1 MRVLVKLIFLIYVM
15 RVASTFHSCPVP
27 GCNRKYKTL
36 SKFEKHLDE
45 AHPLASMD
53 QNSAVFT
60 PEEKKY
66 LLNQLQY
73 YTTLLSKSLL
83 KDDDPEFVAAS
94 CKLNPSKDLQ
104 RIVLEHWNF
113 RTRAM
118 ASGLIPKAIS
128 DPKQLLTLID
138 EFQMFLNLGRPIRGG
153 NFCPSMVIDLVW
165 HAAMMDETEYA
176 AICSRF
182 FRSNKPLTHCLDE
195 NQGDE
200 VRRNEQFRESF
211 IQRFRRFPMTISDL
225 ILGEHENPNV
235 FLVAKQLIEAEEERE
250 RMAEEARKEEE
261 RKHREKAQ
269 RDYETWRIQQ
279 QLNILSS
286 SNTYSGN
293 YRSAFDDGK
302 C

>member
-1 MRVLVKLIFLIYVM
+1 M
-15 RVASTFHSCPVP
+15 RVAASSTFHPCPVQ

-36 SKFEKHLDE
+36 HKLEKHLDQV
-45 AHPLASMD
+45 HPLASVD
-53 QNSAVFT
+53 QNSAEFT

-66 LLNQLQY
+66 LLEKLQY
-73 YTTLLSKSLL
+73 YTTLLSSPHLVEN
-83 KDDDPEFVAAS
+83 DPEFFAAS

-104 RIVLEHWNF
+104 RIVSEHWIF

-118 ASGLIPKAIS
+118 ASGLITKAVS
-128 DPKQLLTLID
+128 DPEQLLTLIN
-138 EFQMFLNLGRPIRGG
+138 EFNFFLNMGRPVRGG

-165 HAAMMDETEYA
+165 HAAMMDETKYA
-176 AICSRF
+176 NICSRF
-182 FRSNKPLTHCLDE
+182 FRSNKPLTHCLEE

-200 VRRNEQFRESF
+200 KRRNEQFRESF

-225 ILGEHENPNV
+225 IFGNHGDQNV
-235 FLVAKQLIEAEEERE
+235 FLAAKQLIEAEEERE

-269 RDYETWRIQQ
+269 REYELRQF
-279 QLNILSS
+279 NPP
-286 SNTYSGN
+286 TYSNSYGRN
-293 YRSAFDDGK
+293 YNGYTDDGK